1 MEPPGAEIHGLV
13 LVGYPRWVALRAGI
27 TSLRHIG
34 AESSHSN
41 KVVIRRLSYLDLL
54 LIGRFLLLMPK
65 EIVADSK
72 KGNQRDWRRWPNQ
85 SELKIKV

>member
-1 MEPPGAEIHGLV
+1 MDVHWPPGAEIHSLF

-41 KVVIRRLSYLDLL
+41 KVVIRRLSYLDLFSSAHSF
-54 LIGRFLLLMPK
+54 LIAFGWRLARFFELFFDFDL
-65 EIVADSK
+65 
-72 KGNQRDWRRWPNQ
+72 GNNM
-85 SELKIKV
+85 LF